1 MELLSTAECQHWFCR
16 ALLMKTPNISVTVWL
31 QGFSYLA
38 IIICV
43 WWQSESD
50 YNQEREEKFL
60 GTQCFTL
67 DPLPLTFNTEIF
79 ARVLLWSQWQ
89 LGLKSTRRH
98 FNQKLIKN
106 NGGICIIDCV
116 SSTLTDLENYCIN
129 IWCKQTPTF
138 SQDEAT
144 PFWRF
149 HLQIWLLFIRWQ
161 IKMSS
166 IRLPREENKHCFQVS
181 E

>member
-1 MELLSTAECQHWFCR
+1 MKMWNITITAGLQDFFYLS
-16 ALLMKTPNISVTVWL
+16 
-31 QGFSYLA
+31 
-38 IIICV
+38 IIIFV
-43 WWQSESD
+43 WWLSESD
-50 YNQEREEKFL
+50 YNQEGEEKFL

-89 LGLKSTRRH
+89 LGLKSMRRH

-106 NGGICIIDCV
+106 NGGMRIIDCV
-116 SSTLTDLENYCIN
+116 SSTLTDLENYYIN

-144 PFWRF
+144 PLWWF
-149 HLQIWLLFIRWQ
+149 HLQIWLLFMRWQ

-166 IRLPREENKHCFQVS
+166 IHLPRKDGKHCFQVS